1 MKAGSWPSIV
11 VIYAFGIMAGG
22 CFSSFLPLAGDFERA
37 LGIGHESFALLF
49 ALLALPA
56 ALLGAFGG
64 AAVNAIGP
72 RRTLILSALIAIA
85 ADAGDWFAT
94 SLTTLDVIRFFEGL
108 TMLGVFT
115 AAPTLLMMTTAGR
128 RQVAAMTLWSTYA
141 PTGFS
146 SGLAIAAIFAGTPAW
161 RWTFVMHGALFGLLA
176 LLGLWLPDPQTGT
189 VPPPPASRRV
199 NLMEIFSAFTEIAP
213 VRLAL
218 VFGVATA
225 LGVGVATVMP
235 SWLVHS
241 YGLSIGN
248 ASNLLAL
255 ANFVMI
261 AGAFVTDL
269 WIGKGRSAN
278 ALFAGLGIAG
288 SVAGIVLFLPGLS
301 FGANLATLC
310 CWLLITGAVNA
321 CVLAL
326 LPAVLS
332 SPERGGAAAGLFAQ
346 VSSLAALLAPPLWLG
361 LFDRGGWTAFAA
373 LIVCG
378 WLVSYLLIPG
388 LARRFRVRVQTLP
401 AD

>member
-1 MKAGSWPSIV
+1 MRAGSWPSIV

-22 CFSSFLPLAGDFERA
+22 CFSSFLPLAGDFGRA
-37 LGIGHESFALLF
+37 FGIGHESFALLF
-49 ALLALPA
+49 SLLALPA
-56 ALLGAFGG
+56 ALLGAVGG
-64 AAVNAIGP
+64 AAVDAVGP
-72 RRTLILSALIAIA
+72 RRALIFSALIAIA
-85 ADAGDWFAT
+85 ADAADWFAT
-94 SLTTLDVIRFFEGL
+94 SLTVLDIIRFFEGL

-115 AAPTLLMMTTAGR
+115 AAPALLMATTTGR
-128 RQVAAMTLWSTYA
+128 RQIAAMTLWSTYA

-161 RWTFVMHGALFGLLA
+161 RWTFVLHGALFALLA
-176 LLGLWLPDPQTGT
+176 VLGLWLPDP
-189 VPPPPASRRV
+189 PASSARPAQPGSRIR
-199 NLMEIFSAFTEIAP
+199 LKEMFSAFTEMPP

-218 VFGVATA
+218 TFGVATA
-225 LGVGVATVMP
+225 LGIGVATVMP

-241 YGLSIGN
+241 YGLSIGK

-255 ANFVMI
+255 ANIVMI
-261 AGAFVTDL
+261 AGAYFADV
-269 WIGKGRSAN
+269 WIGRGQSAN
-278 ALFAGLGIAG
+278 LLFVGLGLAGSIAG
-288 SVAGIVLFLPGLS
+288 TVLFLPGLTFS
-301 FGANLATLC
+301 ANLATLC
-310 CWLLITGAVNA
+310 SWLLITGAVNA

-361 LFDRGGWTAFAA
+361 LYDRGGWTAFAA

-378 WLVSYLLIPG
+378 WIVSYLLIPG
-388 LARRFRVRVQTLP
+388 VARRFRVRATVP